1 MRLPLL
7 GLASLLLI
15 VGSALPAVAQDLDA
29 IKIVGVLGSEFTD
42 TEVTIKKGDY
52 VRWEWEAGS
61 HLIVLSNLPAL
72 SEDGVTL
79 YQFKL
84 DAENEEGVYKFNE
97 TGTYHFF
104 DQGRHDTMAGTV
116 TVLEATPVQRAT
128 WGHIKSLFENP

>member
-15 VGSALPAVAQDLDA
+15 VGSALPAVAQDPDA
-29 IKIVGVLGSEFTD
+29 TKTVTVASSEFSSA
-42 TEVTIKKGDY
+42 EVIIKKGDF

-61 HLIVLSNLPAL
+61 HFIVLSDQPAL

-79 YQFKL
+79 HQFKL
-84 DAENEEGVYKFNE
+84 DAENKDSDYKFND

-104 DQGRHDTMAGTV
+104 VQDRHDTMAGTV
-116 TVLEATPVQRAT
+116 TVLEATPVRRAT
-128 WGHIKSLFENP
+128 WGHFKSLFENP